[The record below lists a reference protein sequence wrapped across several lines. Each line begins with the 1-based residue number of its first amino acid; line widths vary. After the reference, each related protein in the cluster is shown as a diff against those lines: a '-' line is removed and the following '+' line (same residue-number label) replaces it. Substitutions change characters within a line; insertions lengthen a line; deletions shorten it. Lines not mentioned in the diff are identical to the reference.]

1 MSRVQWYS
9 RKGND
14 CTDNRDFGAFLSTPT
29 FELAVIVDASQRGA
43 LGAGLARDWGTSVV
57 EAAKGLST
65 FSPEELMLRLRNLHG
80 ELRYRYLTE
89 TASYAIAGINHD
101 GAAWAMSCGDCRV
114 GLIHID
120 QKNWLTPVHTL
131 ANAIDGAFE
140 RRHADLPSR
149 HTVTRYWKATRFSP
163 PEVVTFTAGSGRI
176 CLASD
181 GHWLEHEWLLNPL
194 DELMDD
200 ASCLVLHHDALAN
213 QLETD
218 CNNFHVATY

>member
-9 RKGND
+9 RKGNNG
-14 CTDNRDFGAFLSTPT
+14 TDNRDFGAFLSTPT

-43 LGAGLARDWGTSVV
+43 LGADLARDWGTSVV
-57 EAAKGLST
+57 DAARGLST
-65 FSPEELMLRLRNLHG
+65 FSAEELMLRLRIFH
-80 ELRYRYLTE
+80 EKLRYRYLTE
-89 TASYAIAGINHD
+89 TASYAIAGIDHD
-101 GAAWAMSCGDCRV
+101 GTAWGMSCGDCRV
-114 GLIHID
+114 GLIHMD

-149 HTVTRYWKATRFSP
+149 HTVTRCWKSKRFDQ
-163 PEVVTFTAGSGRI
+163 PEVVTFAAGSDRI

-194 DELMDD
+194 DELIDD
-200 ASCLVLHHDALAN
+200 ASCLVLHHDVLDS

-218 CNNFHVATY
+218 WNNFHVAQY

>member
-1 MSRVQWYS
+1 MQWYS

-131 ANAIDGAFE
+131 AN
-140 RRHADLPSR
+140 
-149 HTVTRYWKATRFSP
+149 
-163 PEVVTFTAGSGRI
+163 
-176 CLASD
+176 
-181 GHWLEHEWLLNPL
+181 
-194 DELMDD
+194 
-200 ASCLVLHHDALAN
+200 